1 MISASIL
8 LGSFAIAGH
17 FVSLKKLLERIPRPW
32 LVIGITHLVASIFL
46 LPSLLQDGAGSV
58 IFQSA
63 FLIPLLLTVSL
74 TLLSRQWHMRALQTG
89 ELAAVASYSAL
100 TPLLSLLTA
109 WAILDELPTLGG
121 LVGMGIVALSVY
133 CFHLSSQTHWLAPI
147 LELRKNRTAQLGLL
161 AAIPPAFGLV
171 FQKQALQASDIYV
184 FSFWMLFSLSAMA
197 LAMGWLTRKESTS
210 VTSFIPYAQIATAGV
225 LLAGAQVCF
234 SYAAQSEL
242 VPYFG
247 ALNRSS
253 IFFQVV
259 LAHVLIATDRQLK
272 WRAICSLGI
281 VVGFFIIRLH
291 G

>member
-32 LVIGITHLVASIFL
+32 LVIGVTHLVASFFL
-46 LPSLLQDGAGSV
+46 LPLLAQEGATSAV
-58 IFQSA
+58 LQPA
-63 FLIPLLLTVSL
+63 FLVPLLLTVSL
-74 TLLSRQWHMRALQTG
+74 TLISRQWHIRALQTG

-109 WAILDELPTLGG
+109 WVILDELPTASGA
-121 LVGMGIVALSVY
+121 VGMCIVALSVY
-133 CFHLSSQTHWLAPI
+133 CFHLSAETHWLSPV
-147 LELRKNRTAQLGLL
+147 LELRKNRTARLGLL

-184 FSFWMLFSLSAMA
+184 FSFWMLFSLSGMA
-197 LAMGWLTRKESTS
+197 LAMGWLTRKESKPGPST
-210 VTSFIPYAQIATAGV
+210 IPYLQVAIAGV
-225 LLAGAQVCF
+225 LLACAQLCF
-234 SYAAQSEL
+234 SYAAHSEL

-259 LAHVLIATDRQLK
+259 LAHVLIVPDRQLK
-272 WRAICSLGI
+272 WRAVCSLGI
-281 VVGFFIIRLH
+281 ILGFFVIRLH

>member
-17 FVSLKKLLERIPRPW
+17 FVSLKKLLEQMPRPW
-32 LVIGITHLVASIFL
+32 IVIGVTHLVASLFL
-46 LPSLLQDGAGSV
+46 LPSLAQAGATSV
-58 IFQSA
+58 IFQTPFA
-63 FLIPLLLTVSL
+63 IPLFLTVSL
-74 TLLSRQWHMRALQTG
+74 TLISRQWHMRALQAG

-109 WAILDELPTLGG
+109 WAILDELPTLWGV
-121 LVGMGIVALSVY
+121 VGMGVVALSVY
-133 CFHLSSQTHWLAPI
+133 CFHLSSQTHWLSPI
-147 LELRKNRTAQLGLL
+147 KELRNNRAAQLGLL
-161 AAIPPAFGLV
+161 AAVPPAFGLV

-197 LAMGWLTRKESTS
+197 LVMGWVTRKESTL
-210 VTSFIPYAQIATAGV
+210 VGFAVPYLQIAAAGG
-225 LLAGAQVCF
+225 LLAGAQLCF
-234 SYAAQSEL
+234 SYAAHSEL

-259 LAHVLIATDRQLK
+259 MAHVLIVPDRQLK
-272 WRAICSLGI
+272 WRALCSLGI
-281 VVGFFIIRLH
+281 LLGFFIIRLH